1 MWCGGGA
8 VSPFPAMAWITLTDK
23 DAASRFVQYEW
34 EAMTATARESGVGD
48 VIQRSIDRVTTRVRS
63 YIRSCHQNTLGP
75 DGTIPDELHS
85 AAVALLME
93 DIATNLP
100 ASGVIMDEGRR
111 MTVSE
116 AKAELKMV
124 ARCELLVALSDTT
137 STNSPAI
144 DEGGYGGETY
154 TDFSVLR

>member
-1 MWCGGGA
+1 
-8 VSPFPAMAWITLTDK
+8 MAWITLTDK
-23 DAASRFVQYEW
+23 DAASRFAIYEW
-34 EAMTATARESGVGD
+34 EAMTATARDSGVGD
-48 VIQRSIDRVTTRVRS
+48 VIQRSIDRVTARVRS

-116 AKAELKMV
+116 AKSELKMV
-124 ARCELLVALSDTT
+124 AKCELLVALSETT
-137 STNSPAI
+137 STNSPAV
-144 DEGGYGGETY
+144 DEGGYGGEEY